1 MVSQPRLDAADPR
14 WRQGGDGLL
23 SPYVSFPRHEWAR
36 LRGDVPQTLTE
47 SDLEA
52 LRGVAVDLSL
62 QEVEAVYLPLARLL
76 QLYVGAAQSLYRAT
90 DTFLGSR
97 AAKVPYIIGIAGSV
111 AAGKSTTARILQ
123 ALLRQWFGHDS
134 VALVTTDGFLYPNRE
149 LEARGLLRRKGFPES
164 YDQQALVRFVYDIKS
179 GKPETRAPVY
189 SHLIYDIVPG
199 EQQVIAQPDVLIIEG
214 LNVLQTVATR
224 PRHTPSVFVS
234 DFFDFSIY
242 LDADETLLRRWFL
255 QRFLRL
261 RETAFRD
268 RSSYFHRYTEL
279 SEEEAIAFA
288 ELIWDEINL
297 VNLRENVLPTRER
310 ARLILGKGERHAVEH
325 IRLRKL

>member
-1 MVSQPRLDAADPR
+1 MNWRL
-14 WRQGGDGLL
+14 GGEGGL
-23 SPYVSFPRHEWAR
+23 SPYVPFSREQWAR
-36 LRGDVPQTLTE
+36 LRGDVAQTLTE

-62 QEVEAVYLPLARLL
+62 EEVEAVYLPLARLL
-76 QLYVGAAQSLYRAT
+76 QLYVGASQSLYRAT
-90 DTFLGSR
+90 DTFLSSR

-123 ALLRQWFGHDS
+123 ALLRQWFGYENVS
-134 VALVTTDGFLYPNRE
+134 LVTTDGFLYPNRV
-149 LEARGLLRRKGFPES
+149 LEARGLMRRKGFPES

-179 GKPETRAPVY
+179 GKPQTRAPVY

-199 EQQVIAQPDVLIIEG
+199 EEQVIGQPDVLIIEG
-214 LNVLQTVATR
+214 LNVLHTVATR
-224 PRHTPSVFVS
+224 PRNTPSVFVS

-242 LDADETLLRRWFL
+242 VDADETLLRRWFL

-279 SEEEAIAFA
+279 SQDEAIAFA

-297 VNLRENVLPTRER
+297 VNLRENIAPTRAR
-310 ARLILGKGERHAVEH
+310 ARLILRKGGSHAVQH
-325 IRLRKL
+325 IHLRKL

>member
-1 MVSQPRLDAADPR
+1 MSWRSQGER
-14 WRQGGDGLL
+14 GL
-23 SPYVSFPRHEWAR
+23 SPYVAFSREQWAQ

-47 SDLEA
+47 SDLET
-52 LRGVAVDLSL
+52 LRGVSVDLSL
-62 QEVEAVYLPLARLL
+62 NEVEAIYLPLARLL
-76 QLYVGAAQSLYRAT
+76 QLYVGASHSLYRAT

-97 AAKVPYIIGIAGSV
+97 AAKVPYIIGVAGSV

-123 ALLRQWFGHDS
+123 ALLRYWFGHDN
-134 VALVTTDGFLYPNRE
+134 VALVTTDGFLLPNRE
-149 LEARGLLRRKGFPES
+149 LEARGLMRRKGFPES
-164 YDQQALVRFVYDIKS
+164 YDQQALVRFVYDLKS
-179 GKPETRAPVY
+179 GKPEVRAPVY

-199 EQQVIAQPDVLIIEG
+199 EEQVIGQPDVLILEG
-214 LNVLQTVATR
+214 LNVLHTVATR
-224 PRHTPSVFVS
+224 PRHMPRVFVS

-242 LDADETLLRRWFL
+242 VDADEGLLREWFL

-279 SEEEAIAFA
+279 SKEEAIAFA

-297 VNLRENVLPTRER
+297 VNLRENIAPTRDR
-310 ARLILGKGERHAVEH
+310 ARLILGKARHHTVRD